1 MGLSGEVTSFC
12 LQLKILLLQKQHMHP
27 NLQQVVQ
34 PGLVAEV
41 EHQGQADQLS
51 SLLVP
56 QEELV
61 GLLLLWS
68 RKRLKYKI

>member
-1 MGLSGEVTSFC
+1 
-12 LQLKILLLQKQHMHP
+12 MHP

-41 EHQGQADQLS
+41 EHQGQVDQLS

-56 QEELV
+56 REELV
-61 GLLLLWS
+61 GPLLLWQ
-68 RKRLKYKI
+68 RVRLKYKNLLMRFVELFVFQMF

>member
-1 MGLSGEVTSFC
+1 
-12 LQLKILLLQKQHMHP
+12 MHP

-41 EHQGQADQLS
+41 EHQGPADQLS

-56 QEELV
+56 REELV
-61 GLLLLWS
+61 GLLLWY
-68 RKRLKYKI
+68 RKRLRYKNLIMRFVEFLVFQGF